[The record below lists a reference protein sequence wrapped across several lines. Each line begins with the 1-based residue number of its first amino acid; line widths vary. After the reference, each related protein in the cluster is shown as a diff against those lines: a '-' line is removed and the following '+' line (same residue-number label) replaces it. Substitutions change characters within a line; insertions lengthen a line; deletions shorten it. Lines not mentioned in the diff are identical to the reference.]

1 MSCNRPDVRDL
12 IKSRLEILQLV
23 EGEIALSLW
32 NRGDALGFQ
41 DEHRTGDIDN
51 AAVSYM
57 KQEDQDSALR
67 LTGAS

>member
-1 MSCNRPDVRDL
+1 
-12 IKSRLEILQLV
+12 
-23 EGEIALSLW
+23 
-32 NRGDALGFQ
+32 LGFQ